1 MTIKDQPSEPKMISL
16 DSSLARRVQ
25 EELGENVYLC
35 YQCVKCTS
43 GCPVAEFFDWQPNQI
58 MRALQL
64 GEKDIIFESKTPWLC
79 ASCLTC
85 TTRCPQG
92 LDITAIM
99 EFITRET
106 LEQGYPPQVP
116 ETDHFNKAFMRE
128 VKLWNRSY
136 EPGLMTELILRHPKN
151 ALEDLE
157 LYLKFFQKRKVA
169 FLPNPTRL
177 PSKKK
182 IKPHPKAADA
192 VAYYPGCS
200 LESTASEYDHSTKAV
215 CEALGMTLVEPD
227 GWVCC
232 GSSAAHRADPAAAFR
247 LPMEN
252 LALMERSGF
261 REVTMPCAAC
271 YNRHQAA
278 IHELHEEPRQ
288 KDIVEGAMG
297 YAYRDSVRVTTLI
310 ETITGH
316 VGPEGVA
323 ERVKKPLEGL
333 NLVSYYGC
341 LLTRPPAV
349 TGAPHPENP
358 TDMDEL
364 LAALGA
370 EVHDWSYK
378 TSCCGAGHSLTRPD
392 IVLKLSGSL
401 VDHAREAGAEAIAVA
416 CPLCHLNL
424 DARQFQMD
432 VGTPMPI
439 LYFTQLM
446 ALALDLPPKA
456 AALKKNV
463 VDPFPLLRE
472 KELLDSS

>member
-1 MTIKDQPSEPKMISL
+1 MTIKDQPSQQKAISF
-16 DSSLARRVQ
+16 DSTLAQRVKD
-25 EELGENVYLC
+25 ELGENVYLC

-43 GCPVAEFFDWQPNQI
+43 GCPVSTFFDWQPNQI

-64 GEKDIIFESKTPWLC
+64 GEKDIVFESKTPWLC

-99 EFITRET
+99 EFITREV
-106 LEQGYPPQVP
+106 LKEGYPPQVP

-128 VKLWNRSY
+128 VNIWNRSY
-136 EPGLMTELILRHPKN
+136 EPGLMAELILRHPKN
-151 ALEDLE
+151 ALEDIN

-169 FLPNPTRL
+169 FFPHPTRA

-182 IKPHPKAADA
+182 IQPHPKAADG

-215 CEALGMTLVEPD
+215 CEALGMTLIEPD

-232 GSSAAHRADPAAAFR
+232 GSSAAHRADPEAAFR

-252 LALMERSGF
+252 LSLVERSGF
-261 REVTMPCAAC
+261 GEVTMPCAAC
-271 YNRHQAA
+271 YNRHKAA
-278 IHELHEEPRQ
+278 LYELHEEPHH
-288 KDIVEGAMG
+288 KDQVEHEMG
-297 YAYRDSVRVTTLI
+297 YPYRDQVQVTTLI
-310 ETITGH
+310 ETITNH
-316 VGPEGVA
+316 VGPQGVA
-323 ERVKKPLEGL
+323 ERVKKPLSGL
-333 NLVSYYGC
+333 RVVCYYGC
-341 LLTRPPAV
+341 LLTRPPDV

-364 LAALGA
+364 LTTLGA
-370 EVHDWSYK
+370 TVLDWSYK

-392 IVLKLSGSL
+392 IVHELSGSL
-401 VDHAREAGAEAIAVA
+401 INHAYEAGAETIAVA
-416 CPLCHLNL
+416 CPLCHMNL

-432 VGTPMPI
+432 IKAPMPI

-463 VDPFPLLRE
+463 VDPFPLLRQ
-472 KELLDSS
+472 KDLLDSS